1 MPGQFGIFCL
11 QAALPWEDLLMGRRV
26 DAIPLWLR
34 RTGVE
39 VLGWTLILVG
49 VAMLVLPGP
58 GLLAIVGGLVV
69 LSVHNAWAKH
79 LVARVKIRTIRL
91 AMKEVQTWPRIVA
104 GAVSGLMVVVAGI
117 VWLAQPTRPGWWMFG
132 EQWWL
137 PGGWG
142 VGVALIASGLIALLL
157 LLYCLHRF
165 GRPRT
170 SSRRRGLEL

>member
-1 MPGQFGIFCL
+1 
-11 QAALPWEDLLMGRRV
+11 MGRRI

-79 LVARVKIRTIRL
+79 LVGRVKIRAIRL
-91 AMKEVQTWPRIVA
+91 AMKEVQTWPRIAA
-104 GAVSGLMVVVAGI
+104 GAVGGVGVVTAGMA
-117 VWLAQPTRPGWWMFG
+117 WTAQPAMPGWWPFG
-132 EQWWL
+132 EQCWL

-142 VGVALIASGLIALLL
+142 VGVALIVSGLIALLL
-157 LLYCLHRF
+157 LLYCLRRF

-170 SSRRRGLEL
+170 SRRRGS

>member
-1 MPGQFGIFCL
+1 
-11 QAALPWEDLLMGRRV
+11 MGKRI

-34 RTGVE
+34 RTGIE

-49 VAMLVLPGP
+49 IAMLVLPGP
-58 GLLAIVGGLVV
+58 GLLAIVSGLVV

-79 LVARVKIRTIRL
+79 LVGRVKIRAIRI

-104 GAVSGLMVVVAGI
+104 GAVGGLGVVAAGI
-117 VWLAQPTRPGWWMFG
+117 VWTAQPAIPRWWTFG
-132 EQWWL
+132 EQWWI

-157 LLYCLHRF
+157 LLYCFRRF
-165 GRPRT
+165 RRPRT
-170 SSRRRGLEL
+170 SRRGELDL

>member
-1 MPGQFGIFCL
+1 
-11 QAALPWEDLLMGRRV
+11 MGRRI

-79 LVARVKIRTIRL
+79 L
-91 AMKEVQTWPRIVA
+91 
-104 GAVSGLMVVVAGI
+104 GD
-117 VWLAQPTRPGWWMFG
+117 
-132 EQWWL
+132 
-137 PGGWG
+137 G
-142 VGVALIASGLIALLL
+142 VLIS
-157 LLYCLHRF
+157 
-165 GRPRT
+165 
-170 SSRRRGLEL
+170 